1 MIVLLYRVNEHKWAK
16 SIVLCCLLL
25 HCITLNTYTVPD
37 LCNKHFKCAIFVCV
51 KLLFIIIIVSIWKV
65 WTHACHCSLWLVR
78 TASVW
83 TFISI
88 HIQSPVMN
96 DMVLWP
102 QKTNHLSSRAV
113 NKEMWFIQFL
123 FTFPWLWYGQLA
135 TFCIVVMCTHWR
147 ITNVILCLIWIHV
160 LTKRCRARQRCL
172 RLFPDHLGLGQL
184 CLLSMRSMTTERL
197 NLYSAND
204 FVLARCGF
212 VRFIALSFDVLSQPK
227 KNPSSNPDYKD
238 TL

>member
-1 MIVLLYRVNEHKWAK
+1 MFYRWSLVFLHFICILLPVCTE
-16 SIVLCCLLL
+16 L
-25 HCITLNTYTVPD
+25 HSRPVVSLSAWVAGCMSWPFFFCQTL
-37 LCNKHFKCAIFVCV
+37 
-51 KLLFIIIIVSIWKV
+51 
-65 WTHACHCSLWLVR
+65 
-78 TASVW
+78 
-83 TFISI
+83 
-88 HIQSPVMN
+88 
-96 DMVLWP
+96 
-102 QKTNHLSSRAV
+102 
-113 NKEMWFIQFL
+113 
-123 FTFPWLWYGQLA
+123 
-135 TFCIVVMCTHWR
+135 WR

-227 KNPSSNPDYKD
+227 KSPSSNPDYKD

>member
-1 MIVLLYRVNEHKWAK
+1 MLLKL
-16 SIVLCCLLL
+16 SIGLLL
-25 HCITLNTYTVPD
+25 KRVSASLSDISLPSY
-37 LCNKHFKCAIFVCV
+37 CNSPQQVLVVSVMRSAIFKQ
-51 KLLFIIIIVSIWKV
+51 KLFKPVV
-65 WTHACHCSLWLVR
+65 WL
-78 TASVW
+78 
-83 TFISI
+83 
-88 HIQSPVMN
+88 M
-96 DMVLWP
+96 
-102 QKTNHLSSRAV
+102 K
-113 NKEMWFIQFL
+113 
-123 FTFPWLWYGQLA
+123 YGS
-135 TFCIVVMCTHWR
+135 CWR

-227 KNPSSNPDYKD
+227 KVPPPILTIKIPCKNDLRWD
-238 TL
+238 LRWLQITTHVIE

>member
-1 MIVLLYRVNEHKWAK
+1 MSPSLPSFVSRFSLLVSAVLCW
-16 SIVLCCLLL
+16 SIV
-25 HCITLNTYTVPD
+25 
-37 LCNKHFKCAIFVCV
+37 FRRVCHV
-51 KLLFIIIIVSIWKV
+51 KLFNRFLPACLF
-65 WTHACHCSLWLVR
+65 
-78 TASVW
+78 
-83 TFISI
+83 
-88 HIQSPVMN
+88 
-96 DMVLWP
+96 
-102 QKTNHLSSRAV
+102 
-113 NKEMWFIQFL
+113 
-123 FTFPWLWYGQLA
+123 FPFGW
-135 TFCIVVMCTHWR
+135 WR

-227 KNPSSNPDYKD
+227 KSPSSNPDYKD